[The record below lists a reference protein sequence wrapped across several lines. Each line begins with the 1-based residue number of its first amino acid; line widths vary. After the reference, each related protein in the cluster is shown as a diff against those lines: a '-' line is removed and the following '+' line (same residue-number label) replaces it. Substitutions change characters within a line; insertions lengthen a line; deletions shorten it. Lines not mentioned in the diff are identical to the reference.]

1 MMTRERSQEGSLLGV
16 LPTVDPAKLAQLLL
30 MAFLGY
36 VVRVTSLLMGA
47 YFSVTLEAPV
57 LVDPL
62 IIPEIAISSVMIGQ
76 IIGATASVLP
86 SLMVILHDPGRITD
100 VWA

>member
-1 MMTRERSQEGSLLGV
+1 MIRERSQEGSLWGV
-16 LPTVDPAKLAQLLL
+16 LPKVDPARLAHLLL
-30 MAFLGY
+30 LAFLAY
-36 VVRVTSLLMGA
+36 VVWVTSLLMGA

-62 IIPEIAISSVMIGQ
+62 ILPEIAISSVMIGR
-76 IIGATASVLP
+76 IIGASASVLP

-100 VWA
+100 VWL